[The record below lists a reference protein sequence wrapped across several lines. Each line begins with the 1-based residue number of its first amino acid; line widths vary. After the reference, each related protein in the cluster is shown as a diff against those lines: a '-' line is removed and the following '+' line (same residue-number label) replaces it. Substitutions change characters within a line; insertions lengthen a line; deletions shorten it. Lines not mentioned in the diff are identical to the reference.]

1 MGVTRV
7 LVALALVASEPLAA
21 QAETVDPDQIV
32 RALTKE
38 PTFRAAANALETGHD
53 KWVQDI
59 ITLTEIPSP
68 PFKEQA
74 RATALADM
82 LRRRGLSDVEIDDEG
97 NVLAIRKGLESGPA
111 VVVSAHLDTVF
122 PEGTDVKV
130 RREGEK
136 LYAPGVGD
144 DSAGLATVLALI
156 DAMNAAGLRTTR
168 DLLIVG
174 TVGEEG
180 AGDLRGVRHL
190 FTKGKYHNRIAAFFS
205 LDGRGMQSFTRT
217 GTGSKRYRVS
227 YAGPGGHSY
236 NAFGIVNP
244 LAALGRT
251 VVDLY
256 ELKVPASPKTTF
268 SASLVGGGTSVNA
281 IPDKAWLEVDLRSV
295 SPAELA
301 KLEQQFLA
309 IVNRS
314 AEAENRARSTKDGSV
329 TVEAQLTGERP
340 AGETPASAN
349 IVRFVEAAYRVEGIK
364 VTSLPGST
372 DANMPMS
379 LGIPAVTVSRVVVN
393 ERGHSLG
400 EWIGLE
406 KAENVRLRRILLAAV
421 VATMSG
427 GLANPRRLLVHE
439 LALRL
444 SF

>member
-1 MGVTRV
+1 MGFTRV
-7 LVALALVASEPLAA
+7 LVALALLASEPLAA
-21 QAETVDPDQIV
+21 QAETGEPDDIV
-32 RALTKE
+32 RALIE
-38 PTFRAAANALETGHD
+38 ERTFRAAAHALDAGHD
-53 KWVQDI
+53 QWVQDI
-59 ITLTEIPSP
+59 ITLTEIPAP

-74 RATALADM
+74 RAAAFADM
-82 LRRRGLSDVEIDDEG
+82 LRSRGLIDVEIDDEG
-97 NVLAIRKGLESGPA
+97 NVLGLRKGLESGPA
-111 VVVSAHLDTVF
+111 IVISAHLDTVF

-130 RREGEK
+130 RREGET
-136 LYAPGVGD
+136 LHAPGVGD

-156 DAMNAAGLRTTR
+156 DAINAAGLRTTR

-190 FTKGKYHNRIAAFFS
+190 FTKGKYRNRIAAFFS
-205 LDGRGMQSFTRT
+205 FDGRGLKSFTRT

-227 YAGPGGHSY
+227 YVGPGGHSY

-251 VVDLY
+251 VADLY
-256 ELKVPASPKTTF
+256 ELNVPASPKTTF

-281 IPDKAWLEVDLRSV
+281 IPDKAWLEVDMRSV
-295 SPAELA
+295 SPAELD

-309 IVNRS
+309 IVSR
-314 AEAENRARSTKDGSV
+314 AVETENRARSTKDGKV
-329 TVEAQLTGERP
+329 TVEAQMTGERP
-340 AGETPASAN
+340 AGETPESAN
-349 IVRFVEAAYRVEGIK
+349 IVRFVEAAYRAEGIA
-364 VTSLPGST
+364 VSSVAGST

-393 ERGHSLG
+393 ERGHSIR

-421 VATMSG
+421 VAT
-427 GLANPRRLLVHE
+427 ANHLNQ
-439 LALRL
+439 
-444 SF
+444 